1 MDSVRCSW
9 HHLADLH
16 DDRCLDSD
24 KLSTLLIDSAND
36 RFSRPLCGGAFSE
49 FCGHLGFALF
59 SELSTKNPGRLS
71 VVLYGM
77 IQLRSKL

>member
-16 DDRCLDSD
+16 DNRCLDSD
-24 KLSTLLIDSAND
+24 KLSTLLINSANN
-36 RFSRPLCGGAFSE
+36 RFSRRLCGGAFSK
-49 FCGHLGFALF
+49 FCGHLGFTLL

-71 VVLYGM
+71 VVLYALVV
-77 IQLRSKL
+77 IV